1 MPIFAATA
9 GRRESGAPEYTF
21 GGRIQ
26 GQLGPVEIGL
36 QAKRTGPRFVN
47 DVNQPIVLCSAAF
60 VNVNNCP
67 ASATPINAYGARA
80 PAFTLVDLDVRV
92 PLGFAGFN
100 DETYFQFNVTNIVR
114 RILCR
119 QFRRRPAGNDTAPFV
134 QLGAPRAYIATLV
147 VGFR

>member
-1 MPIFAATA
+1 VPIFAATA

-60 VNVNNCP
+60 VNVNNCL
-67 ASATPINAYGARA
+67 ATPINAYGARA
-80 PAFTLVDLDVRV
+80 PAFTLVDVDVRV

-100 DETYFQFNVTNIVR
+100 DETYFQFNVTNLFDEFYV
-114 RILCR
+114 
-119 QFRRRPAGNDTAPFV
+119 GNFGGALLGTTAPFV